1 MTDTTSNSREAIR
14 IALRAGDVP
23 DAATL
28 LGRAASDEAFVW
40 EQPAAG
46 VSIVGVGVARSIEVA
61 GRSRFARADAA
72 AREVFAGI
80 TVRGDPAPPEA
91 GPLLVG
97 GFAFGHQPTPGIAW
111 RGFPPG
117 RLVLPRLLVV
127 RRGDRAWA
135 TLVGQSEDPAPGER
149 ELRGLLRGPR
159 PTTPAAVGA
168 DAKPTPEFRATADR
182 PHAHFHGLVARALAA
197 IGRGELEKVVVARS
211 VRLLNSAAFS
221 ANEVLALL
229 RRTHPSSTTFGVIRR
244 GDAAFVGATPERLL
258 RLRDG
263 CVEAAAVAGSAPRGL
278 TPEEDDRLARALR
291 ESKKEQAEH
300 AIVVRAVRETLANDC
315 APLHAPESPGL
326 CKLDGIQHLETP
338 ITGTLRSAR
347 SVLRL
352 VERLHPTPAVGGAPS
367 QAALAWIER
376 HEGLERGWYA
386 GPIGWVDATGDGEFD
401 VALRCALLRGREARL
416 FAGAGIVEGS
426 EPEPELYETRLKF
439 RAFLGPL
446 LEI

>member
-1 MTDTTSNSREAIR
+1 MTAATSNSLDAIR
-14 IALRAGDVP
+14 FALRASDVP
-23 DAATL
+23 DSATL
-28 LGRAASDEAFVW
+28 LGRAAGDETFVW

-46 VSIVGVGVARSIEVA
+46 VSIVGIGAARSIEVA
-61 GRSRFARADAA
+61 GRSRFVRADAA
-72 AREVFAGI
+72 TRELFAGLA
-80 TVRGDPAPPEA
+80 VRGDTAPPEA

-97 GFAFGHQPTPGIAW
+97 GFAFGHHAAPGVAW

-135 TLVGQSEDPAPGER
+135 TLVGQSQGRASGER
-149 ELRGLLRGPR
+149 ELRTLLRGSR
-159 PTTPAAVGA
+159 PATPAAEGA

-182 PHAHFHGLVARALAA
+182 PHAHFHELVASALAA
-197 IGRGELEKVVVARS
+197 IGRGEFEKVVVARS
-211 VRLLNSAAFS
+211 ARLLHSAAFS
-221 ANEVLALL
+221 AAEVLALL
-229 RRTHPSSTTFGVIRR
+229 RRTHPSSTTFGVARR
-244 GDAAFVGATPERLL
+244 GGAAFVGATPERLV

-291 ESKKEQAEH
+291 ESKKEQVEH
-300 AIVVRAVRETLANDC
+300 AIVVCAVREALANDC

-326 CKLDGIQHLETP
+326 CRLDGIQHLETP
-338 ITGTLRSAR
+338 VTGTLRSAR

-367 QAALAWIER
+367 EAALAWLER

-386 GPIGWVDATGDGEFD
+386 GPIGWVDATGDGEFA

>member
-1 MTDTTSNSREAIR
+1 MTAATSSSLEAIR
-14 IALRAGDVP
+14 IALRASDVP

-40 EQPAAG
+40 EQPAAD
-46 VSIVGVGVARSIEVA
+46 VSIVGIGVARSVEVA
-61 GRSRFARADAA
+61 GRLRFVRAEAA
-72 AREVFAGI
+72 ARELFAGLA
-80 TVRGDPAPPEA
+80 VRGDTAPPEG

-97 GFAFGHQPTPGIAW
+97 GFAFGHHAAPGIAW

-135 TLVGQSEDPAPGER
+135 TLIGQSQGRASGER
-149 ELRGLLRGPR
+149 ELRALLRGPP
-159 PTTPAAVGA
+159 PTTPAAEGA
-168 DAKPTPEFRATADR
+168 NAKPTPEFRATADR
-182 PHAHFHGLVARALAA
+182 PHAHFQGLVTSALAA
-197 IGRGELEKVVVARS
+197 IGRGEFEKVVVARS
-211 VRLLNSAAFS
+211 ARLLHSAAFNAS
-221 ANEVLALL
+221 EVLALL
-229 RRTHPSSTTFGVIRR
+229 RRTHPSSTAFGVVRR
-244 GDAAFVGATPERLL
+244 GGAAFVGATPERLV

-263 CVEAAAVAGSAPRGL
+263 CVEATAVASSAPRGL

-300 AIVVRAVRETLANDC
+300 AIVVRAVREALANVC
-315 APLHAPESPGL
+315 TPLHAPESPRL

-338 ITGTLRSAR
+338 VTGTLRSES

-367 QAALAWIER
+367 EAALAWLER

-386 GPIGWVDATGDGEFD
+386 GPIGWVDATGDGEFA